1 MPRRNLTEQPTTLL
15 ILGGTSEGF
24 AVAEAAA
31 AVPGLRVISSLAG
44 RVASPRQVPGEL
56 RIGGFGGVDGLAA
69 FLKDNAVRAVID
81 ATHPFA
87 ERMGFNAAEACA
99 RSGVKLL
106 RVARPPWQ
114 PVAGD
119 RWETVADWDAAVAA
133 LRRSSKRVFL
143 TVGRQE
149 LSPFSGLDGLWFL
162 IRTIEPPDPAHAFPA
177 AEIVLARGPFRLE
190 DELALLRRHRIDT
203 IVCKNSGGTATEAKL
218 VAARQLGLRVVM
230 LQRPVR
236 PDVPS
241 VTSVAAATAWLSAY
255 LTEASDSGADC
266 GAPSRYQR
274 GV

>member
-1 MPRRNLTEQPTTLL
+1 MTESATLL

-24 AVAEAAA
+24 AVAKA
-31 AVPGLRVISSLAG
+31 AVDVAGLRVISSLAG
-44 RVASPRQVPGEL
+44 RVASPRAVPGEV

-87 ERMGFNAAEACA
+87 VRMGFNAAEACA
-99 RSGVKLL
+99 RTGVSLL
-106 RVARPPWQ
+106 RLARPAWQ

-119 RWETVADWDAAVAA
+119 RWEAVDGWEAAVTA
-133 LRRSSKRVFL
+133 LRASSRRVFL

-149 LSPFSGLDGLWFL
+149 LAPFIGLDGLWFL
-162 IRTIEPPDPAHAFPA
+162 IRTIETPDLAPAFSA

-203 IVCKNSGGTATEAKL
+203 IVCKNSGGSATEAKL
-218 VAARQLGLRVVM
+218 IAARQLGLRVVM
-230 LQRPVR
+230 LRRPAR
-236 PDVPS
+236 PDVPT
-241 VTSVAAATAWLSAY
+241 VTSVAAAMAWLNAY
-255 LTEASDSGADC
+255 LTETSDSDA
-266 GAPSRYQR
+266 SRGTSSPYQR